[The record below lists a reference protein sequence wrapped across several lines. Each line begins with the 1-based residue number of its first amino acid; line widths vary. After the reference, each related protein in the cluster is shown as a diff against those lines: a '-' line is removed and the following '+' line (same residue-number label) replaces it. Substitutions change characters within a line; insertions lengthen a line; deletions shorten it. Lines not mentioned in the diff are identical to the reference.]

1 MGRTMPSVRFADF
14 SLKRITSG
22 WATIRSKPDAEA
34 MQVFIWMERITV
46 KGIAARR
53 ISLRHNS

>member
-1 MGRTMPSVRFADF
+1 
-14 SLKRITSG
+14 
-22 WATIRSKPDAEA
+22 